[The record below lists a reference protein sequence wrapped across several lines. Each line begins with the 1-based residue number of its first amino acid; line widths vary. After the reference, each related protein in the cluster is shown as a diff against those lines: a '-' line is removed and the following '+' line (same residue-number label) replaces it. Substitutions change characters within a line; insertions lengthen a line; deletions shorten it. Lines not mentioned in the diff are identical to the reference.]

1 MRENGFF
8 LSLPG
13 RLKSEEN
20 EVVAEMFSGKD
31 EVERPAGSRDLRKR
45 RAEFGKDEAGGKC
58 CKTRVVNQ
66 FSGPSLKFQ
75 LKGTCFN

>member
-1 MRENGFF
+1 MRVRENGFF

-31 EVERPAGSRDLRKR
+31 EVERPAVGNKVILSR
-45 RAEFGKDEAGGKC
+45 
-58 CKTRVVNQ
+58 TW
-66 FSGPSLKFQ
+66 
-75 LKGTCFN
+75 

>member
-31 EVERPAGSRDLRKR
+31 EVDRPAGSRALRKR
-45 RAEFGKDEAGGKC
+45 RAEFGKDEAGGEMPP
-58 CKTRVVNQ
+58 NQ
-66 FSGPSLKFQ
+66 GCQPVFGAIPQVSVKMNLF
-75 LKGTCFN
+75 